1 MSTFDINYDIVI
13 KTGEYWICLKEV
25 FLMKAFEFPG
35 WASSPSNKGLL
46 FFAQAMEEMLFHYGH
61 DSLKVPALNFRFLCI
76 EIQKTIKKI
85 NADIVDKGNMRPLLA
100 ELKDAFKKDSIAQ
113 RLFGNNFEC
122 LFFSKNADGEIHQDC
137 SDIFKD
143 PCSEASLKRINQV
156 INYLL
161 NEMQLNDQYY
171 AMLKDTITETAKINP
186 FLLEQQDILYH
197 LSRLL
202 LTDLINYSYSQEY
215 IYWVVNE
222 IFYNRDRTDLEV
234 DSALELFWSYFDF
247 AEKEYIVTLPLKS
260 AALQKHLI
268 NFQNVTI
275 KENENRLFRNSCK
288 WIIEVE
294 ITGMDI
300 YQAQANALQLVSFFV
315 SLLQYNNHKSQSY
328 STELTIISLK
338 GSDESLTLRAPT
350 TPLKRGTVLSD
361 EKNNEKVA
369 LMVKNFAFSP
379 AKLVN
384 VIELHSSAIN
394 SSDIHNQL
402 LNLWTIIEVL
412 IPTEPKH
419 SFAKINQLCN
429 VITSVLNAQYISSL
443 ITQLLLDLEHCI
455 PRVLHSEL
463 SKVIEGQNEEEKIAA
478 ILVMDKYQAEKESL
492 INTLNF
498 YPLLQYRIEQYSE
511 VLSNRLSLKEYLVA
525 HRKRV
530 FWHIMRIYRN
540 RNMIVHDGSHFPY
553 IDVIVQNLH
562 HYVDSLIDTI
572 NIYAGKGYTS
582 IKTIYTALQQKE
594 YRYLRSLEKKEQN
607 GSPKKV
613 DDDFVAVIFGY
624 IN

>member
-1 MSTFDINYDIVI
+1 
-13 KTGEYWICLKEV
+13 
-25 FLMKAFEFPG
+25 MKAFEFPG

>member
-13 KTGEYWICLKEV
+13 KTGEYWIYLKEV

-85 NADIVDKGNMRPLLA
+85 NADIVDKGNMCPLFE
-100 ELKDAFKKDSIAQ
+100 ELKDSFNRDPIAK
-113 RLFGNNFEC
+113 RLFGNDFDC
-122 LFFSKNADGEIHQDC
+122 LFFSKNASGEIQRNC
-137 SDIFKD
+137 SDLFKD
-143 PCSEASLKRINQV
+143 PCSERSLKQIKQV

-161 NEMQLNDQYY
+161 NEMDLNDQYY
-171 AMLKDTITETAKINP
+171 ATLKESIAETVKINP
-186 FLLEQQDILYH
+186 FSFEQQDLLYH
-197 LSRLL
+197 LSRIL

-222 IFYNRDRTDLEV
+222 IFYNQNRADLEV
-234 DSALELFWSYFDF
+234 DNALELFWSYFDF
-247 AEKEYIVTLPLKS
+247 TPKEYVVILPLKTPV
-260 AALQKHLI
+260 LQKHLK

-275 KENENRLFRNSCK
+275 KENKKRLFHNPCK
-288 WIIEVE
+288 WVIELEVK
-294 ITGMDI
+294 GMDI
-300 YQAQANALQLVSFFV
+300 YQAQVNAIQLVSFFV

-328 STELTIISLK
+328 ETDVAIVSLK
-338 GSDESLTLRAPT
+338 GTENFHTLYAPT
-350 TPLKRGTVLSD
+350 TPLKRGAVLSD

-369 LMVKNFAFSP
+369 LMVKNFSFSP
-379 AKLVN
+379 EKLVN

-394 SSDIHNQL
+394 SADIHNQL

-412 IPTEPKH
+412 IPTDPKN
-419 SFAKINQLCN
+419 SFSKINQLCN

-443 ITQLLLDLEHCI
+443 ITQLFFDLKHCI
-455 PRVLHSEL
+455 PQTIYSEL
-463 SKVIEGQNEEEKIAA
+463 GKVVEGQGEEEKIAA
-478 ILVMDKYQAEKESL
+478 ILVLNKYRAEKLSL
-492 INTLNF
+492 INALDF
-498 YPLLQYRIEQYSE
+498 YPLLQYRLEQYSAI
-511 VLSNRLSLKEYLVA
+511 LSNRLRLKEYLIA
-525 HRKRV
+525 HRKRL

-582 IKTIYTALQQKE
+582 IRTIYTVLQQKE
-594 YRYLRSLEKKEQN
+594 YRYLLSLEEKDPD
-607 GSPKKV
+607 GSPQKI
-613 DDDFVAVIFGY
+613 DSDFFAVIFGY

>member
-1 MSTFDINYDIVI
+1 MLVLFERGV
-13 KTGEYWICLKEV
+13 
-25 FLMKAFEFPG
+25 LMKAFEFPR
-35 WASSPSNKGLL
+35 WASAPLNKGLL
-46 FFAQAMEEMLFHYGH
+46 FFAQSMEEMLFHYGH
-61 DSLKVPALNFRFLCI
+61 DSLKVPALNFRFLCV
-76 EIQKTIKKI
+76 EIQKTIRKI
-85 NADIVDKGNMRPLLA
+85 NVDIVDKGNMRPLLA
-100 ELKDAFKKDSIAQ
+100 ELKDSFLKDPIAK

-122 LFFSKNADGEIHQDC
+122 LFFSKNADGEILQSC

-156 INYLL
+156 ISYLL
-161 NEMQLNDQYY
+161 NEMELDDQYY
-171 AMLKDTITETAKINP
+171 VLLKTTITETAKLNP
-186 FLLEQQDILYH
+186 FSLEDQDLLYN
-197 LSRLL
+197 LSRIL
-202 LTDLINYSYSQEY
+202 LTDLINCSYSQEY

-222 IFYNRDRTDLEV
+222 IFYNQQRMDLEV
-234 DSALELFWSYFDF
+234 DDALEIFWSYFDF
-247 AEKEYIVTLPLKS
+247 RKKDYIVILPLKS
-260 AALQKHLI
+260 AALQKHLK

-275 KENENRLFRNSCK
+275 KNNNKRLFHNSCK
-288 WIIEVE
+288 WIIELE
-294 ITGMDI
+294 IPAMDI
-300 YQAQANALQLVSFFV
+300 YQAQTNATQLVSFFV

-328 STELTIISLK
+328 KADVAMVSLK
-338 GSDESLTLRAPT
+338 ENENFLTLRAPT
-350 TPLKRGTVLSD
+350 TPIKRGTVLSD
-361 EKNNEKVA
+361 EKNNEKVG
-369 LMVKNFAFSP
+369 LMVNNFSFSP

-384 VIELHSSAIN
+384 VIELHSAAIN

-443 ITQLLLDLEHCI
+443 ITQLASDLEHCI
-455 PRVLHSEL
+455 PQVFHDEL
-463 SKVIEGQNEEEKIAA
+463 DKVNEGEKTEEKIAA
-478 ILVMDKYQAEKESL
+478 ILVMNKYQTEKATL
-492 INTLNF
+492 INALAL

-511 VLSNRLSLKEYLVA
+511 ILSNRLKLKKYLSS
-525 HRKRV
+525 HRERL

-562 HYVDSLIDTI
+562 YYVDSLIDTI

-582 IKTIYTALQQKE
+582 IKTIYMALQQKE
-594 YRYLRSLEKKEQN
+594 YRYLCSLEKKEQD
-607 GSPKKV
+607 GSPQKIDK
-613 DDDFVAVIFGY
+613 DFVAVIFGY

>member
-1 MSTFDINYDIVI
+1 MFERGV
-13 KTGEYWICLKEV
+13 
-25 FLMKAFEFPG
+25 LMKAFRFPE

-46 FFAQAMEEMLFHYGH
+46 FFAQVMEEMLFHYGH
-61 DSLKVPALNFRFLCI
+61 DSLKVPALNFRFLCV
-76 EIQKTIKKI
+76 EIQKTIRKI
-85 NADIVDKGNMRPLLA
+85 NADIVDKGNMRPLLT
-100 ELKDAFKKDSIAQ
+100 ELKDSFKKDPIAQ

-171 AMLKDTITETAKINP
+171 VMLKETITETAKINP
-186 FLLEQQDILYH
+186 FSFEQQHLLYH

-222 IFYNRDRTDLEV
+222 IFYNCNRTDLEV
-234 DSALELFWSYFDF
+234 DNALELFWSYFDF
-247 AEKEYIVTLPLKS
+247 TEKEYIVTLPLKS

-268 NFQNVTI
+268 NFQSVAI
-275 KENENRLFRNSCK
+275 KENENRLFHNSCK

-300 YQAQANALQLVSFFV
+300 YQAQANAIQLVSFFV

-350 TPLKRGTVLSD
+350 IPLKRGTVLSD

-443 ITQLLLDLEHCI
+443 ITQFLLDLEHCI
-455 PRVLHSEL
+455 PRALHSEL
-463 SKVIEGQNEEEKIAA
+463 GKVIEGQNKEEKIAA

-492 INTLNF
+492 INALNF

-594 YRYLRSLEKKEQN
+594 YRYLRSLERKEQD
-607 GSPKKV
+607 GSPKKIGE
-613 DDDFVAVIFGY
+613 DFVAVIFGY